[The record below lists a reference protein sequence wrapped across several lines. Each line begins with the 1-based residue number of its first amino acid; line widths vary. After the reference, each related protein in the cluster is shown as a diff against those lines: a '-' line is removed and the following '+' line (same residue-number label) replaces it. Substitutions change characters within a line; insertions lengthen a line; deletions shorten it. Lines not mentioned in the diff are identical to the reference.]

1 MAVFQMVCL
10 ETIMIS
16 ESYTVFQ
23 SIWFLNIPLFR
34 LKCLD
39 LRQGATIL
47 EGVSPFFLYY
57 S

>member
-1 MAVFQMVCL
+1 MAVFQTVCL

-16 ESYTVFQ
+16 KSYTVFQ
-23 SIWFLNIPLFR
+23 SIWFLNIPFFH

-39 LRQGATIL
+39 LRPGATIL
-47 EGVSPFFLYY
+47 EGVSLFFLYY